1 MSWDFLFDR
10 VLTWILLAQL
20 GLILWNQRAMFRPL
34 PRLWPDDAPLVS
46 VLVPARNEERR
57 IGRCLENLVAQDY
70 PSLEII
76 VLDDGSLDATADIV
90 RNFADDGVKLV
101 AGMPL
106 PEGWSGKNWACHQL
120 SQVAAGQL
128 LCFIDADTVV
138 EPGAVSAAA
147 GVLQEERA
155 GLVSMLPR
163 SDADSLS
170 ADVLLPMVTHA
181 LLALFPVSLIHNT
194 RTPGLA
200 LAFGPFMLMTR
211 AAYAAAGGH
220 AAEPDH
226 IVDDV
231 QLSRRIKA
239 TGRRVRI
246 VNGTDLV
253 ATRWYD
259 GVGNI
264 WRGFSK
270 NAYGGVGY
278 NPWFGMVV
286 VGVVSPLLLIPF
298 LRVGFGLLSGDV
310 PTVAVW
316 QVALLLAARALT
328 SLLGRDP
335 LWSIPLHPVTVAFWG
350 ATLAWSMVLTST
362 GRTVSWKDRD
372 IPTRPLEQGEI

>member
-10 VLTWILLAQL
+10 VLTWILLLQL
-20 GLILWNQRAMFRPL
+20 GLIVWNQRAMFRPL
-34 PRLWPDDAPLVS
+34 PRSWPDNAPLVS
-46 VLVPARNEERR
+46 VLVPARDEERR
-57 IGRCLENLVAQDY
+57 IGRCLERLVAQDY
-70 PSLEII
+70 PNLEII
-76 VLDDGSLDATADIV
+76 ALDDGSLDRTADIV
-90 RNFADDGVKLV
+90 RNFADRGVRLV
-101 AGMPL
+101 AGRPL
-106 PEGWSGKNWACHQL
+106 PDGWSGKNWACHQL
-120 SQVAAGQL
+120 SEIAAGEL
-128 LCFIDADTVV
+128 LCFVDADTVV
-138 EPGAVSAAA
+138 EPGAISAAA

-155 GLVSMLPR
+155 GMVSMLPR
-163 SDADSLS
+163 SDADSVS
-170 ADVLLPMVTHA
+170 GDVLLPMVTHA

-211 AAYAAAGGH
+211 AAYVTAGGH

-226 IVDDV
+226 VVDDV

-270 NAYGGVGY
+270 NAYGGLGY
-278 NPWFGMVV
+278 NPWFAMAV
-286 VGVVSPLLLIPF
+286 VGVLAPLLLVPF
-298 LRVGFGLLSGDV
+298 LRVGLGLLSGDV
-310 PTVAVW
+310 PTVAMW

-335 LWSIPLHPVTVAFWG
+335 LWSIPLHPITVAFWG

-372 IPTRPLEQGEI
+372 VPTRPLEQGEV